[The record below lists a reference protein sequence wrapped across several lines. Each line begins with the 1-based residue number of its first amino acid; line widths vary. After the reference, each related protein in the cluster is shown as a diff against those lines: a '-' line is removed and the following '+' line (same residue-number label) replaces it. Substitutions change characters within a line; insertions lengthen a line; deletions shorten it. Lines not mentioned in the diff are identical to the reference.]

1 MNAIRDQQ
9 VDISSIACTF
19 SCGGK
24 RGAKKRLE
32 LEIGRITIKST
43 TRDVVSM
50 YARKGK
56 SRIYYRVVDEYEG
69 ETLNEKRTRTS
80 IRPLKFRDF
89 LDFFLEAWSFMDVL
103 SLNFDEDLES
113 MLGFFRADLEFYPD
127 FHDALEDKVIDKIG
141 KGNDQDIQE

>member
-1 MNAIRDQQ
+1 MPVNIPVGAR
-9 VDISSIACTF
+9 
-19 SCGGK
+19 
-24 RGAKKRLE
+24 RAKKRPE

-56 SRIYYRVVDEYEG
+56 SRIHYRVVDEYEG
-69 ETLNEKRTRTS
+69 ETLNEKHTRTS

-103 SLNFDEDLES
+103 SLNFDEDLEG
-113 MLGFFRADLEFYPD
+113 MLGFFRADSEFYPD
-127 FHDALEDKVIDKIG
+127 FHDALEDKVIDKFG

>member
-89 LDFFLEAWSFMDVL
+89 LTSFLRLGL
-103 SLNFDEDLES
+103 SWMSCL
-113 MLGFFRADLEFYPD
+113 
-127 FHDALEDKVIDKIG
+127 
-141 KGNDQDIQE
+141 